1 MPRSRRKR
9 EPENL
14 LEFKKLWGIKQFPRK
29 AHPKELPDTTK
40 HFYPRKPFRPR
51 LDITL
56 DEIKDILLIGATEA
70 REIVKEIKGKSYK
83 SKYPFITIKEFAR
96 YTKLKIWQIHH
107 YFITCEMFE
116 RNEIREKH
124 KRGHH

>member
-1 MPRSRRKR
+1 MPRSRSMR
-9 EPENL
+9 EPSNL
-14 LEFKKLWGIKQFPRK
+14 NEYKKHWGIKPLPRR
-29 AHPKELPDTTK
+29 AHPRELPDTTK

-56 DEIKDILLIGATEA
+56 DEIKDILAIGTDEA
-70 REIVKEIKGKSYK
+70 HAIMWEIKSKSYK
-83 SKYPFITIKEFAR
+83 TEFPFITVKEFTR
-96 YTKLKIWQIHH
+96 YAKLKIWEVQH

-116 RNEIREKH
+116 RYEIREKY